1 MNIEL
6 PQTRDHAYWQLWAM
20 RALHKP
26 CSTFALTVLATVA
39 TTSTAAD
46 EEEAT
51 GEGERCINARSIRG
65 VDVIDD
71 NYVLFRVQGRRL
83 YLNALPKSCK
93 GLSRDRRFSYETYTR
108 SLCEQDTIRVLR
120 EAGGGVYDGRACKLG
135 RFQQIT
141 EAELVDFI
149 EDRTVTP
156 EPEAVEAPDLEEVVV
171 PEN

>member
-1 MNIEL
+1 MRPAIEKSCL
-6 PQTRDHAYWQLWAM
+6 I
-20 RALHKP
+20 
-26 CSTFALTVLATVA
+26 FALVVLATV
-39 TTSTAAD
+39 TTTNTAAD
-46 EEEAT
+46 EEEAA
-51 GEGERCINARSIRG
+51 GEGERCINARSIRA

-141 EAELVDFI
+141 ETELVDFI
-149 EDRTVTP
+149 EDRSVTP
-156 EPEAVEAPDLEEVVV
+156 GPEAVEAPDLEEVVV
-171 PEN
+171 PDD

>member
-1 MNIEL
+1 
-6 PQTRDHAYWQLWAM
+6 M
-20 RALHKP
+20 RPVSGKS
-26 CSTFALTVLATVA
+26 CSIFALIVLAAAA
-39 TTSTAAD
+39 TISTAAD
-46 EEEAT
+46 EEEEA
-51 GEGERCINARSIRG
+51 GESERCINARSIRG
-65 VDVIDD
+65 ADVIDD
-71 NYVLFRVQGRRL
+71 NHVVFRVQGRRL

-156 EPEAVEAPDLEEVVV
+156 EPKAVEVPDLEEVVV
-171 PEN
+171 PDD

>member
-1 MNIEL
+1 
-6 PQTRDHAYWQLWAM
+6 M
-20 RALHKP
+20 RPVIDKSCP
-26 CSTFALTVLATVA
+26 IFALIVLVTATS
-39 TTSTAAD
+39 TSTAAD

-51 GEGERCINARSIRG
+51 GESERCINARSIRG

-83 YLNALPKSCK
+83 FLNALPKSCE

-120 EAGGGVYDGRACKLG
+120 EAGGGVYNGRACKLG
-135 RFQQIT
+135 RFQPIT
-141 EAELVDFI
+141 EDELVDFI

-156 EPEAVEAPDLEEVVV
+156 EPKTVEAPDLEEVVT
-171 PEN
+171 PDD